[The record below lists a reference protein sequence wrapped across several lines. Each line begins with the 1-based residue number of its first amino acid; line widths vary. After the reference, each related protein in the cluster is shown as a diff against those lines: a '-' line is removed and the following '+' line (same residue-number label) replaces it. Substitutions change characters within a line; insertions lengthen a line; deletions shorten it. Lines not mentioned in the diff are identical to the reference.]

1 MRPGAVAGAVR
12 GGLGRRRRV
21 QTVVIAAVLLVS
33 TASAV
38 LGLALVVDSNAPFD
52 RAFASQRGAQ
62 IVASIDPS
70 RVTPSALAAT
80 RGLAPVTEAAGPFAV
95 AEISGTD
102 ESNGYPAPVPLP
114 PLSVAGRSSPGGPVD
129 DVALQSGH
137 WAQRPGQ
144 IVVDA
149 NGQGGFASL
158 GDSITVTS
166 ARGRPRLTVV
176 GLATSASNSAGAWV
190 APAEIAMLREP
201 GQPHRAQMLYRFRDA
216 GTAAAIAA
224 DEAAV
229 TRALPAKAVTG
240 AQSYLGVKAQQ
251 TNKTAVYAPFVI
263 AFAVI
268 GLVMSVLI
276 VASVVSGAV
285 VTGYHRIGVLKS
297 IGFTPAQV
305 VAAYTGQ
312 IAVPAAVGCL
322 GGMALGNLLAVPLL
336 RRTATVYGVGS
347 LGVPVWVDVAVAA
360 AMGVLVGIA
369 AVLPAFRAG
378 RLSAVAALAAGRA
391 PRTGHGY
398 AAHRLLGRLP
408 LPRPVTIGLASP
420 FARPARMAATLVA
433 VLLGVTAVTFAVGL
447 TTSLRRASNYLELS
461 NSEQVQLSDGG
472 PNGPPPDQEN
482 AGNLRAS
489 NRSAAAQEGAVT
501 AAIRAEP
508 GTLHYVLEDDGQYV
522 NVPDLTQAIP
532 VTAFVGNAGWTGYAL
547 IKGHWYTGS
556 DQVDAPTAFLKTTGT
571 RVGDTITLTAVDG
584 RRIPV
589 RIVGELFTHDPNQGV
604 ALFTSWQTL
613 TGGNPALIPDPS
625 DVQYD
630 VGLRPGVNSTTYAD
644 ALAKKLGPDYNV
656 NPNLEGGAKLALAL
670 VGTLTLLLAIAA
682 ALGVLNAVVL
692 YTRER
697 AHDLAVLKTVGMT
710 PRQTVAMVVST
721 VLGTGLLA
729 GLLAVPIGIVVH
741 NAVLP
746 VMAAADNLGVPPGLS
761 DVYGTGEV
769 VALALAGIAIAVAG
783 AMLPASW
790 SAQTRTGPAL
800 HAE

>member
-52 RAFASQRGAQ
+52 RAFASQRGAHM
-62 IVASIDPS
+62 VASIDTS
-70 RVTPSALAAT
+70 RVTPSALAVT
-80 RGLAPVTEAAGPFAV
+80 RGLAPVTAAAGPFAV
-95 AEISGTD
+95 EEISGTD
-102 ESNGYPAPVPLP
+102 VSNGYPAPLPLP
-114 PLSVAGRSSPGGPVD
+114 PLMVAGRSSPGGPVD
-129 DVALQSGH
+129 DIALQSGH
-137 WAQRPGQ
+137 WAQRAGQ
-144 IVVDA
+144 IVVDT
-149 NGQGGFASL
+149 NGQGSFASV

-166 ARGRPRLTVV
+166 AAGHPRLTVV
-176 GLATSASNSAGAWV
+176 GLATSASNSAGGWV
-190 APAEIAMLREP
+190 APAEIAALREP
-201 GQPHRAQMLYRFRDA
+201 GQPPRAQMLYRFRDA

-229 TRALPAKAVTG
+229 TRALPPGAVTG

-263 AFAVI
+263 AFALI

-322 GGMALGNLLAVPLL
+322 GGLALGNLLAVPLL

-347 LGVPVWVDVAVAA
+347 LGVPLWVDVAVAG
-360 AMGVLVGIA
+360 AMGLLVGIA
-369 AVLPAFRAG
+369 AVLPALRAG
-378 RLSAVAALAAGRA
+378 RLRAVAALAAGRA
-391 PRTGHGY
+391 PRTGRGY

-447 TTSLRRASNYLELS
+447 TTSLRRASDYLELT
-461 NSEQVQLSDGG
+461 NTEQVQLSYGG
-472 PNGPPPDQEN
+472 PGGPPRDHEN
-482 AGNLRAS
+482 
-489 NRSAAAQEGAVT
+489 AAAQEGAVT

-508 GTLHYVLEDDGQYV
+508 GTLRYVLEDDDQYV

-532 VTAFVGNAGWTGYAL
+532 VTAFDGNAGWTGHAL
-547 IKGHWYTGS
+547 IKGHWYTGPG
-556 DQVDAPTAFLKTTGT
+556 QVDAPTAFLKTTGT
-571 RVGDTITLTAVDG
+571 RVGDTVTLTAANG

-604 ALFTSWQTL
+604 ALITSWQTL
-613 TGGNPALIPDPS
+613 TAGNPALVPDPS

-630 VGLRPGVNSTTYAD
+630 IGLRPGVDSTTYAD
-644 ALAKKLGPDYNV
+644 ALAKKLGTDYNV

-729 GLLAVPIGIVVH
+729 GVLAVPLGIVVH